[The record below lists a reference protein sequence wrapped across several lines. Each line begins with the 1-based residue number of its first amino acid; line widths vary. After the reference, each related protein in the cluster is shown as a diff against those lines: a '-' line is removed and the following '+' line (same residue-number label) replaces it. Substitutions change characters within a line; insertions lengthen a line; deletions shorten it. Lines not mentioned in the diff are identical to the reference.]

1 MFLLGHLGFGLRTA
15 RPFRRGLP
23 LKPLLLG
30 TLLPDLID
38 KPLYY
43 GLSLAT
49 DRRGVA
55 LGLISGT
62 RTFGH
67 TLLFTASLAGLAA
80 ARRSK
85 LFAALALGA
94 ATHLFLDVVSDAFT
108 RRADFSLR
116 VLVWPLMGWRFPG
129 SLYSNLGEHL
139 GQFHEPFFFYAE
151 LAGGLL
157 LLAEWR
163 KARRLSSARSPSRG
177 R

>member
-1 MFLLGHLGFGLRTA
+1 MFILGHLGIGLKTA
-15 RPFRRGLP
+15 GPFRRDLP

-43 GLSLAT
+43 GLSFAT
-49 DRRGVA
+49 GGHG

-67 TLLFTASLAGLAA
+67 TLVFTASLAIFGA

-85 LFAALALGA
+85 VAAALALGS
-94 ATHLFLDVVSDAFT
+94 ATHLFLDVVSDVFT

-116 VLVWPLMGWRFPG
+116 VLAWPLLGWRFPAYAYG
-129 SLYSNLGEHL
+129 GLGEHL
-139 GQFHEPFFFYAE
+139 GHVREPFFFYTE
-151 LAGGLL
+151 LLGAAILL
-157 LLAEWR
+157 VEWR
-163 KARRLSSARSPSRG
+163 RARRQG
-177 R
+177 

>member
-1 MFLLGHLGFGLRTA
+1 MFVLGHAGLGLGTA

-43 GLSLAT
+43 GWSGAIGRHGADLS
-49 DRRGVA
+49 
-55 LGLISGT
+55 LISGT

-67 TLLFTASLAGLAA
+67 TLLFTASLGALAA

-85 LFAALALGA
+85 TAAALALGS
-94 ATHLFLDVVSDAFT
+94 ATHLLLDVVSDAFT

-116 VLVWPLMGWRFPG
+116 VLAWPLLGGRFPG
-129 SLYSNLGEHL
+129 YLYSGWSEHL
-139 GQFHEPFFFYAE
+139 GQFREPFFLYAE
-151 LAGGLL
+151 LVGALVL
-157 LLAEWR
+157 FVEWTG
-163 KARRLSSARSPSRG
+163 ARRH
-177 R
+177 

>member
-1 MFLLGHLGFGLRTA
+1 MFILGHMGVGLQTA

-23 LKPLLLG
+23 LRPLLLG

-49 DRRGVA
+49 GRHGSA
-55 LGLISGT
+55 IGLISGT

-67 TLLFTASLAGLAA
+67 TILFTASLGILAA

-85 LFAALALGA
+85 ILAALALGA
-94 ATHLFLDVVSDAFT
+94 ATHLFLDVVSDVFT

-116 VLVWPLMGWRFPG
+116 VLAWPLLGLRFPDYA
-129 SLYSNLGEHL
+129 YSGLRDHL
-139 GQFHEPFFFYAE
+139 AHVREPFLLYAE
-151 LAGGLL
+151 IIGAVALL
-157 LLAEWR
+157 VEWR
-163 KARRLSSARSPSRG
+163 RGGRSA
-177 R
+177 